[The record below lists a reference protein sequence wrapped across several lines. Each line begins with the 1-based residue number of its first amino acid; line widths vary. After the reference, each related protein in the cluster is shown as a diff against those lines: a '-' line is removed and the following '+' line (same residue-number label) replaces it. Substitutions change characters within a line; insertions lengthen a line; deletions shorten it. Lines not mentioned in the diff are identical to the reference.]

1 MAQRVQVLLE
11 DDLSGGTAD
20 ETVSYALDGQ
30 AYEIDLNSKNAEALR
45 KALAKYLAASRKVKA
60 RPVRPAVMRR
70 TTVPQQTRTHV
81 GPDPK
86 AVRAWAGSAGVTIPA
101 RGRIP
106 AAVLA
111 EFEAA
116 HQG

>member
-45 KALAKYLAASRKVKA
+45 KALSRYLAASRKVKA
-60 RPVRPAVMRR
+60 RPAVMRR